1 MKKALQ
7 KYLSHFE
14 RLQDNKIDDLLS
26 TVSENFIFEDPFQKI
41 KGKSQFKALLK
52 KMFKRLKKPKFKIIM
67 VYEHK
72 LVNVVKWNFSC
83 EFLKKTIS
91 FSGMSEIYI
100 KEKLITKHIDKIVLS
115 PTFKLSLYFQ
125 LRAFPSDIP
134 LASPTTSEAVP
145 LY

>member
-1 MKKALQ
+1 MKEALQ
-7 KYLSHFE
+7 KYISNFE
-14 RLQDNKIDDLLS
+14 KLQDDKIDDLLS
-26 TVSENFIFEDPFQKI
+26 MVSEKFIFEDPFQKI
-41 KGKSQFKALLK
+41 EGKSKFKGLLK

-100 KEKLITKHIDKIVLS
+100 KDRLVTKHIDYWDSGRNFYSHLPVIGSIFRGIHK
-115 PTFKLSLYFQ
+115 
-125 LRAFPSDIP
+125 
-134 LASPTTSEAVP
+134 
-145 LY
+145 

>member
-41 KGKSQFKALLK
+41 KGKTQFKTLLK
-52 KMFKRLKKPKFKIIM
+52 RMFKRLKKPKFKIIM

-100 KEKLITKHIDKIVLS
+100 KEKLITKHIDYWDSMTQLIIHLPYVGSLVK
-115 PTFKLSLYFQ
+115 TFLKSVFK
-125 LRAFPSDIP
+125 FNNI
-134 LASPTTSEAVP
+134 
-145 LY
+145 

>member
-26 TVSENFIFEDPFQKI
+26 TFSENFIFEDPFQKI

-83 EFLKKTIS
+83 
-91 FSGMSEIYI
+91 
-100 KEKLITKHIDKIVLS
+100 
-115 PTFKLSLYFQ
+115 
-125 LRAFPSDIP
+125 
-134 LASPTTSEAVP
+134 
-145 LY
+145 

>member
-14 RLQDNKIDDLLS
+14 RLQDNKLDDLLS

-100 KEKLITKHIDKIVLS
+100 KEKLITKHIDYWDSGRNFYSHLPVIGSIFRGIHK
-115 PTFKLSLYFQ
+115 
-125 LRAFPSDIP
+125 
-134 LASPTTSEAVP
+134 
-145 LY
+145 

>member
-72 LVNVVKWNFSC
+72 L
-83 EFLKKTIS
+83 LKKTIS

-100 KEKLITKHIDKIVLS
+100 KEKLITKHIDYWDSGRNFYSHLPLIGS
-115 PTFKLSLYFQ
+115 IFKG
-125 LRAFPSDIP
+125 IHK
-134 LASPTTSEAVP
+134 
-145 LY
+145 